1 MTDPI
6 TTRPRILLDAARTV
20 ARHLPGDG
28 DVTRLE
34 TMEHDF
40 ERARRGRISGYSARR
55 HVTMLAELL
64 AARLR
69 NCPV

>member
-1 MTDPI
+1 MTDPT
-6 TTRPRILLDAARTV
+6 TTRPRILIEAARTV

-34 TMEHDF
+34 MLEHDLD
-40 ERARRGRISGYSARR
+40 RARRGRIAGYSARR
-55 HVTMLAELL
+55 HVMALAELL